1 MPSRVGID
9 LVEVDSVEEAVR
21 VHADRYL
28 ERIYTPGE
36 LSDCGTA
43 DGVDPERLA
52 ARFAA
57 KEATIKVLRPDRE
70 QAIPWN
76 SIEVRRSP
84 SGSVDLELTG
94 AAAELAS
101 AAGIDEFALSLTHE
115 AGIAGAVVLAGKG
128 GR

>member
-9 LVEVDSVEEAVR
+9 LVAVDNVEESVR

-28 ERIYTPGE
+28 KRIYTPGE
-36 LSDCGTA
+36 LSDCRTA

-76 SIEVRRSP
+76 SIEVRRGE
-84 SGSVDLELTG
+84 SGGVDLELRG
-94 AAAELAS
+94 AAAEAAS
-101 AAGIDEFALSLTHE
+101 AAGIDELALSLTHE